1 MDTPNDTH
9 ELITRSQHFNVCSGN
24 ANREAGRG
32 GGETLSSLRE
42 EMTVEILA
50 PGNSFKDRGGVH
62 PACFGP
68 FGPDNDDEN
77 VLEGLTHQLWVVQSA
92 W

>member
-1 MDTPNDTH
+1 MTPMNLSPGLNISMFAVGMPT
-9 ELITRSQHFNVCSGN
+9 EKLGGV
-24 ANREAGRG
+24 
-32 GGETLSSLRE
+32 GGETLSSLWE

>member
-1 MDTPNDTH
+1 M
-9 ELITRSQHFNVCSGN
+9 
-24 ANREAGRG
+24 
-32 GGETLSSLRE
+32 
-42 EMTVEILA
+42 EILA

-77 VLEGLTHQLWVVQSA
+77 VLEGLTHQLWIVQSA